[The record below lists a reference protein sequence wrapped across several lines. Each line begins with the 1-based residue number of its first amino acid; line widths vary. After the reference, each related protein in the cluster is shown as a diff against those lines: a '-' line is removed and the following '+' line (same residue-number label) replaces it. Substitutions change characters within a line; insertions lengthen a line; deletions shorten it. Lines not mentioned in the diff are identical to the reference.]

1 MAEPERT
8 TSFAKSVEGLHKE
21 ESALD
26 RARSLRDQF
35 THAQEQNNEKQ
46 KPRETAR
53 QQGETEKSGSQMVK
67 QDAPALQPTPNGNMR
82 QAADRFA
89 AYRKLAK
96 EHTNVGTNTE
106 QKAKI
111 LRDNIAAAS
120 KTPDRSAAPNPEKQD
135 PKMEA
140 AKAEAAQKAWKTF
153 QERQQQI
160 RDHGNDRER

>member
-46 KPRETAR
+46 KPREA
-53 QQGETEKSGSQMVK
+53 EKPQDSEKTGSQMVAT
-67 QDAPALQPTPNGNMR
+67 DAPVLRPTPNGPMRQMADR
-82 QAADRFA
+82 QAAMS
-89 AYRKLAK
+89 KLSK
-96 EHTNVGTNTE
+96 ERT
-106 QKAKI
+106 Q
-111 LRDNIAAAS
+111 
-120 KTPDRSAAPNPEKQD
+120 Q
-135 PKMEA
+135 
-140 AKAEAAQKAWKTF
+140 AQKLQEAQQMRDAFK
-153 QERQQQI
+153 ERQQPS